1 MIHLII
7 FINVVKLM
15 FHLKRNDKHVR
26 DSARRKQNM
35 VDLYWAD
42 NYVEKKCQVDQ
53 CIQRIRPGTRV
64 FIGSSC
70 GEPQYLVKA
79 LAESSSNYTD
89 IEVVRLLAVESTPLT
104 LIAEK
109 TRNQNLSI
117 RSFYSGSAKVDRLS
131 RNQRFITPLNISAI
145 PRLFKSRHLPIHVAL
160 IQVSP
165 PDDFGWMSLGVSV
178 DITLAAV
185 RSADL
190 VIAQVNSNMPRV
202 LGQSFVHVNDVSYIV
217 EHDEELLTVDPVPE
231 SESANDIGRLTARLI
246 EDGSTLQ
253 ISPGVS
259 GQAALLALS
268 EKNDLG
274 IHSQYLTDYMM
285 HLVAKGVITNRK
297 KGFNDGKLVASTA
310 IGTRNLFEFINDNP
324 SIEFHSSEY
333 VNNPTI
339 IGRNNK
345 MVSINVAM
353 AMDLTGQVAAD
364 AYPNNHYS
372 GVSGMLDF
380 IRGAAQSPGG
390 KSFIMLTSTAAKGKK
405 SRIVPMLED
414 TAVVV
419 PRSDVQ
425 YVSTEFGI
433 VNLFGKSLQ
442 ERAVAM
448 ISISHPDFRDE
459 LFHEAKRMGLI
470 GAERDLKESIFGI
483 YPQKLEEVIQIDAF
497 EVTVRPAKP
506 VDERRIQEHFY
517 NLDKN
522 DIIARFFHEKTTF
535 VHDEVGDVS
544 QVDYIKDLTIVA
556 VIGEFGFGQVVGIG
570 EYLLDPSSNMA
581 EVAFS
586 VSERF
591 KRKGLGRILMRK
603 LFQAARENN
612 ISGLFA
618 YTSPDNRGMLK
629 LFNTLP
635 FKTTKTFEDDMVLL
649 KCRFNEPKT

>member
-1 MIHLII
+1 
-7 FINVVKLM
+7 
-15 FHLKRNDKHVR
+15 
-26 DSARRKQNM
+26 M

-42 NYVEKKCQVDQ
+42 NYVEKKCHLDK
-53 CIQRIRPGTRV
+53 CMHKIKPGMRI

-79 LAESSSNYTD
+79 LAELSSNYTD
-89 IEVVRLLAVESTPLT
+89 IEVVRLLAVESAPLT

-131 RNQRFITPLNISAI
+131 RNQRFITPVNLSAI
-145 PRLFKSRHLPIHVAL
+145 PRLFKSRHLPIHIAL

-190 VIAQVNSNMPRV
+190 VIAQVNTNMPRV
-202 LGQSFVHVNDVSYIV
+202 LGQSFVHVNDVDFII
-217 EHDEELLTVDPVPE
+217 EHDEELLTVNPVPE

-246 EDGSTLQ
+246 DDGSTLQ
-253 ISPGVS
+253 LSPGIS
-259 GQAALLALS
+259 SQAALLALS
-268 EKNDLG
+268 DKNDLG
-274 IHSQYLTDYMM
+274 VHSQYLTDYMM

-310 IGTRNLFEFINDNP
+310 IGSKNLFDFINDNP

-333 VNNPTI
+333 VNNPPI

-364 AYPNNHYS
+364 AFPQNHFS

-390 KSFIMLTSTAAKGKK
+390 KSFIMLTSTAGKGKK
-405 SRIVPMLED
+405 SRIVPILEN

-419 PRSDVQ
+419 PRADVQ
-425 YVSTEFGI
+425 YVSTEFGV

-448 ISISHPDFRDE
+448 ISIAHPDFRDE
-459 LFHEAKRMGLI
+459 LFHEAKKMGLI
-470 GAERDLKESIFGI
+470 GAERNLKESILGV
-483 YPQKLEEVIQIDAF
+483 YPRKLEEIIQIDEF

-506 VDERRIQEHFY
+506 VDERRVQEHFY
-517 NLDKN
+517 NLNKN

-586 VSERF
+586 VSQRF
-591 KRKGLGRILMRK
+591 KRKGLGKILIRK
-603 LFQAARENN
+603 LCQAARENG
-612 ISGLFA
+612 ILGLFA
-618 YTSPDNRGMLK
+618 YTSPDNTGMIK
-629 LFNTLP
+629 LFNALP
-635 FKTTKTFEDDMVLL
+635 FKITKRFEDDMVLL
-649 KCRFNEPKT
+649 NCRFSEPKT